1 MQLFS
6 TLHFFNLIDP
16 SSTDHTV
23 LKSSKVQLLVN
34 IIRQAVPDE
43 LAHLDGY
50 ETRGHE
56 ANATYHRHYRNTIVS
71 RHFHHLSSEVFFLD
85 YIHDLQIMYSESSN
99 DAPCVSY
106 RWDEGAL
113 KAVHRPALRCQIRK
127 LRLDILARYDTHQY
141 AVRDISGLLESFPG
155 LREVEVS
162 FGTNVGNI
170 GYLKDDF
177 LASIEAWGKA
187 KGGRGSQQGWDRKVV
202 RLLWECEDE
211 GLVFENG
218 KEVYRREGP
227 DWDSGE
233 DESDSEDESEDGDG
247 ELDDGLQGEEE
258 GDFEIG
264 VEEDLDES
272 GVVMHVGTVVNEKI
286 GTF

>member
-1 MQLFS
+1 MAYSQRASLMR
-6 TLHFFNLIDP
+6 LPDE
-16 SSTDHTV
+16 
-23 LKSSKVQLLVN
+23 LLVN

-50 ETRGHE
+50 VTRGHE
-56 ANATYHRHYRNTIVS
+56 ANAAYHRHYRNTIVP

-99 DAPCVSY
+99 EAPC
-106 RWDEGAL
+106 
-113 KAVHRPALRCQIRK
+113 IRK

-177 LASIEAWGKA
+177 LASIEAWGNA
-187 KGGRGSQQGWDRKVV
+187 KGGRGSQQEWDRKVV
-202 RLLWECEDE
+202 RLLWGCEDE
-211 GLVFENG
+211 GVVFENG

-227 DWDSGE
+227 DYDSGE
-233 DESDSEDESEDGDG
+233 DKSDSEDESEDEDD
-247 ELDDGLQGEEE
+247 ELDNGLQGEEE
-258 GDFEIG
+258 GDSEIG
-264 VEEDLDES
+264 IEEGLEELEFM
-272 GVVMHVGTVVNEKI
+272 VHVGTVINGEDWDALDAS
-286 GTF
+286 FAW